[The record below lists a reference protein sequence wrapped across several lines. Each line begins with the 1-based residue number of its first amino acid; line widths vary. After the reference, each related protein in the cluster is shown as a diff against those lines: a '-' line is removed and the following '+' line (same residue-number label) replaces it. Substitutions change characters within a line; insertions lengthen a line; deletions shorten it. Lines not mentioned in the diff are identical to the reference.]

1 MPSTLWSAPVP
12 PLGVASNSAAV
23 AAALTDYS
31 PQETVILPGQLLLG
45 TRIRL
50 RAYGSYVSSAATAT
64 PTWGFYLSNAGTSLV
79 AATSLALAVTA
90 AITVANTGSV
100 SWPWKMEWDGQVRT
114 VSTAVAGT
122 ATYFGNGKFDN
133 PASISTFAAA
143 SAAFP
148 ITLALRTATQVAGGG
163 NTQLGQM
170 VSVGIFPNVTTAL
183 TTMTCDELT
192 CELLG

>member
-1 MPSTLWSAPVP
+1 MPGTLWSAPVP

-31 PQETVILPGQLLLG
+31 PQETVILAGLLNLG

-64 PTWGFYLSNAGTSLV
+64 PTFGFYLSNAGTALV
-79 AATSLALAVTA
+79 AGTSLPLAATGAV
-90 AITVANTGSV
+90 TVANTGSA
-100 SWPWKMEWDGQVRT
+100 SWPWAMEWDGQVRT
-114 VSTAVAGT
+114 VSTATAGT
-122 ATYFGNGKFDN
+122 ATFFGNGKFWN
-133 PASISTFAAA
+133 PSAITAYAVPFAI
-143 SAAFP
+143 P

-163 NTQLGQM
+163 NTQLSQM

-183 TTMTCDELT
+183 ATMTCDELT

>member
-12 PLGVASNSAAV
+12 PLGVTSNSAAV

-31 PQETVILPGQLLLG
+31 PQETVILPGQLNLG
-45 TRIRL
+45 TRIRVK
-50 RAYGSYVSSAATAT
+50 AFGSYVSSAATAT
-64 PTWGFYLSNAGTSLV
+64 PTFGIYLSNAGTALV
-79 AATSLALAVTA
+79 SGTSLALAVTG
-90 AITVANTGSV
+90 AITVANTGSA
-100 SWPWKMEWDGQVRT
+100 SWPWLMEWYGQVRT
-114 VSTAVAGT
+114 VSTATAGT
-122 ATYFGNGKFDN
+122 ATYFGVGKFFN
-133 PASISTFAAA
+133 PASISSFAAPFA
-143 SAAFP
+143 LP

-183 TTMTCDELT
+183 ATITCDELT

>member
-12 PLGVASNSAAV
+12 PLGVVSNSAAV

-31 PQETVILPGQLLLG
+31 PQETVIPGGLLNVG

-50 RAYGSYVSSAATAT
+50 RASGSYVTSAATAT
-64 PTWGFYLSNAGTSLV
+64 PTWGFYLTNAGSTLT
-79 AATSLALAVTA
+79 AGTSLALAVTA
-90 AITVANTGSV
+90 AQTVANTASA
-100 SWPWKMEWDGQVRT
+100 SWPWSMEWDGQVRA
-114 VSTAVAGT
+114 VSTAAAASAV
-122 ATYFGNGKFDN
+122 YFGQGKYYPPVTN
-133 PASISTFAAA
+133 ISTFAAPQA
-143 SAAFP
+143 MP
-148 ITLALRTATQVAGGG
+148 ITLALRTVTQVAGGG

-183 TTMTCDELT
+183 TTLTCDELT

>member
-1 MPSTLWSAPVP
+1 MPGTLWSAPVP

-31 PQETVILPGQLLLG
+31 PQETVILPGLLNLG

-50 RAYGSYVSSAATAT
+50 RAYGSYVSAAATAT
-64 PTWGFYLSNAGTSLV
+64 PTWGFYLSNAGTALV
-79 AATSLALAVTA
+79 AGTSLPLAVTA
-90 AITVANTGSV
+90 AVTVANTSSA
-100 SWPWKMEWDGQVRT
+100 SWPWALEWDGQVRT
-114 VSTAVAGT
+114 VSTATAGT
-122 ATYFGNGKFDN
+122 ATYFGNGKFYN
-133 PASISTFAAA
+133 PSSISAYAVPFAM
-143 SAAFP
+143 P

-170 VSVGIFPNVTTAL
+170 VSVGIFPNVTTSL